1 MASIVSPFRRTYRS
15 LQWLA
20 HERPVIFFSLLIG
33 ISGPVLAFTVPPIRR
48 NYFGYSSPEP
58 IPTSYP
64 VPQRPRRP
72 VEGYDDE

>member
-1 MASIVSPFRRTYRS
+1 MASIVAPLRRSYRS

-48 NYFGYSSPEP
+48 NYFGYVPPES
-58 IPTSYP
+58 IPTTYP
-64 VPQRPRRP
+64 LPQRPRRP